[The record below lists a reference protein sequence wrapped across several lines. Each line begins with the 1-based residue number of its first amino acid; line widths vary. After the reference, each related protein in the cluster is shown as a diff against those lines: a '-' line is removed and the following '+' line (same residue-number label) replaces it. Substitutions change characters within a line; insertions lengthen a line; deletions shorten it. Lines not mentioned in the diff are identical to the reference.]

1 ALANKNARIL
11 WALLSRETCYRP
23 G

>member
-1 ALANKNARIL
+1 ANKNARIL